1 MILIVD
7 DDQAVRASLK
17 VLLKRAGYE
26 CEAVSNPESAVDAVR
41 RQAPEAILLD
51 MNFTTSTD
59 GRQGIETLRKLRIL
73 VPDTPVI
80 LITGWGSI
88 DLAVEG
94 MRAGAFDFITKP
106 WDNVRLVERVTMA
119 VDMHSK
125 TDRSTE
131 GADAPAFDRCGIV
144 GTDEALTRLLAT
156 VAKVARTNVP
166 VLITGESGTGKELIA
181 EAIHRNSLRSAKP
194 FVKVNLGGIH
204 RELFESEMFG
214 HTRGAFTGA
223 ATDRKGRFAA
233 ANGGTI
239 FLDEIGD
246 LDPASQ
252 VKMLRVLQEQ
262 KFEPLGTDR
271 TVKVDVRVVSAT
283 NADLPAMMRSGQ
295 FREDLFYRINLVTL
309 HVPALRERP
318 GDILPLARHF
328 ATKFARANSMDEP
341 EFDRSASQW
350 MRTQPWPGNIRQLKN
365 TVERTVLVS
374 GASTITAEHLAEND
388 DPTVKATVTATPTI
402 EEMER
407 ARVADAL
414 SRHEGNISRA
424 ATELGLSRAAL
435 YRRISKYDL

>member
-1 MILIVD
+1 MLLIVD
-7 DDQAVRASLK
+7 DDQAVRTSLK

-26 CEAVSNPESAVDAVR
+26 CEAVSGPEAALEAVR
-41 RQAPEAILLD
+41 RQAPQAVLLD
-51 MNFTTSTD
+51 MNFTNTTD

-94 MRAGAFDFITKP
+94 MKAGAFDFITKP
-106 WDNVRLVERVTMA
+106 WDNRRLVERVNMA
-119 VDMHSK
+119 VEIHSS
-125 TDRSTE
+125 TLRDDADRVS
-131 GADAPAFDRCGIV
+131 FDRCGIV
-144 GTDEALTRLLAT
+144 GTDAALTRLLDT
-156 VAKVARTNVP
+156 VARVSRSDVP

-181 EAIHRNSLRSAKP
+181 EAIHRNSRRSSRP
-194 FVKVNLGGIH
+194 FVKVNLGGMH

-233 ANGGTI
+233 ADGGTI

-283 NADLPAMMRSGQ
+283 NADLPAMMRSGR

-309 HVPALRERP
+309 HVPALRERR

-328 ATKFARANSMDEP
+328 ATSFARANGMAEP
-341 EFDRSASQW
+341 DFDTSASRWLHDQH
-350 MRTQPWPGNIRQLKN
+350 WPGNIRQLKN
-365 TVERTVLVS
+365 TVERTVLVT
-374 GASTITAEHLAEND
+374 GADVITATHLAGNND
-388 DPTVKATVTATPTI
+388 APAATATLTATSTI
-402 EEMER
+402 EELER

-424 ATELGLSRAAL
+424 AAELGVSRAAL